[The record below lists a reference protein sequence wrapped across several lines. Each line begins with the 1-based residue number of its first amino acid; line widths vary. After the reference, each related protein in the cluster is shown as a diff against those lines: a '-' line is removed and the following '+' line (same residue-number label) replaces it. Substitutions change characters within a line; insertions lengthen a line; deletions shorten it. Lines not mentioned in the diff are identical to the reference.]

1 MIKFTYVKDQTDGKV
16 KNNNWKE
23 NETKA
28 QSYNHILKTNG
39 RIY

>member
-1 MIKFTYVKDQTDGKV
+1 MKFTYVKEQPDGKV
-16 KNNNWKE
+16 KKNNWKE

-28 QSYNHILKTNG
+28 QSYSHILKPNG